1 MDAFDYLSAQLKE
14 EIAAIKEGLATGA
27 VKDHAE
33 YQNLCGKIRG
43 LLTAQSKL
51 DDLKERM
58 ENSDE

>member
-27 VKDHAE
+27 VKDYAE

-51 DDLKERM
+51 EDLKERM